1 MWVRSQ
7 DKRLL
12 IDADKIFV
20 SKKDDSKY
28 EIFNIGETYNY
39 TLGFYSSLEKAMR
52 VMDEIHG
59 NLNEFDLEVTVV
71 YQMPNDEVEV

>member
-1 MWVRSQ
+1 M
-7 DKRLL
+7 L

>member
-1 MWVRSQ
+1 MWIRSQ
-7 DKRLL
+7 DERLL